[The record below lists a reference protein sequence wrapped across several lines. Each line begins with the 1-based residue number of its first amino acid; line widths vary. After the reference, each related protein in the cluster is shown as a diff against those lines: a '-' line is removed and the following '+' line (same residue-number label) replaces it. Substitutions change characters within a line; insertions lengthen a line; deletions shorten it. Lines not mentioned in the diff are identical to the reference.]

1 MTTPPPK
8 PRNPGPGWGYSFLL
22 WADRWWPGWF
32 FRLLMSAGT
41 WIALAR
47 MSGQRRASQEY
58 LSVVLD
64 RHPGL
69 IEVFRHFSAF
79 MDFLLVKLR
88 TGAGATIRC
97 DLEPTHADDF
107 NTLVGSGKPAL
118 FGTFHF
124 GSSDL
129 LGYLLSDRDQRVSI
143 LRLQVE
149 NSEDTRLLGERF
161 GDKVS
166 YLWVNDPRELLFALK
181 GAIEAGRSVA
191 LKCDRVDHSAR
202 TEAFNFL
209 NARRLFPFTIYHLAI
224 LFQRP
229 VVFCIAIPTSDPGR
243 IQVYSCSVFHP
254 DSNKTREQLLE
265 AAREHFQSVL
275 TLLELLVRNHPYLW
289 FNYIPLNPVVK
300 EN

>member
-1 MTTPPPK
+1 MTAPPAK
-8 PRNPGPGWGYSFLL
+8 PRNPGPGWGYGFLL
-22 WADRWWPGWF
+22 WADRWWPRWLF
-32 FRLLMSAGT
+32 QLVMSAGT
-41 WIALAR
+41 WIALGR
-47 MSGQRRASQEY
+47 MPRQRRASREY

-64 RHPGL
+64 RNPRV
-69 IEVFRHFSAF
+69 IEVYRHFSAF
-79 MDFLLVKLR
+79 MDFLMVKLR
-88 TGAGATIRC
+88 TGSGAPIHC
-97 DLEPTHADDF
+97 DLEPTHADEF
-107 NTLVGSGKPAL
+107 NALVGSGKPAL

-166 YLWVNDPRELLFALK
+166 YLWVNDPREMLFALK

-229 VVFCIAIPTSDPGR
+229 VVYCIAIPTSDPGR
-243 IQVYSCSVFHP
+243 IQVYSSSVFHP
-254 DSNKTREQLLE
+254 DSNQPREQILE

-275 TLLELLVRNHPYLW
+275 TLLESLVRNHPYLW
-289 FNYIPLNPVVK
+289 FNYIPLNPVAK
-300 EN
+300 AD